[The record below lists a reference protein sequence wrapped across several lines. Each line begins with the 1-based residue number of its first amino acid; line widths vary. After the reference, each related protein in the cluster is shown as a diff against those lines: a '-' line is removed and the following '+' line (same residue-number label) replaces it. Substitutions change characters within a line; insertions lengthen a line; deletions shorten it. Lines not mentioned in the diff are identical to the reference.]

1 MDCAAEL
8 LKGDYDC
15 LNRGQAT
22 AAGAAPPGAS
32 EKIRVLFLI
41 DEFDGAEGGT
51 EQHLLFLLKEL
62 PRRPVRPAVWGAG
75 RNPAVRPRGL
85 PDQAR
90 DAARK

>member
-8 LKGDYDC
+8 LKGDCDC

-22 AAGAAPPGAS
+22 AVGAAPPGAS

-62 PRRPVRPAVWGAG
+62 PRDPVSTCSLGCWAQSGGSAPGTSRSGP
-75 RNPAVRPRGL
+75 
-85 PDQAR
+85 
-90 DAARK
+90 